1 MAATPQ
7 AQLNKDEVRKLV
19 MEARVVASVLAGSD
33 PDLKADLYVELG
45 VEVRYDP
52 VERLITATSG
62 PCTKVRVGGGTTSI
76 GTPSPLS
83 MTWAA

>member
-33 PDLKADLYVELG
+33 PDLKADLSSNWAL
-45 VEVRYDP
+45 RS
-52 VERLITATSG
+52 ATTRWNGSSRPPAG
-62 PCTKVRVGGGTTSI
+62 RVQRCVSEGG
-76 GTPSPLS
+76 LRR
-83 MTWAA
+83 